1 MDKKLVSF
9 AKVLRIMDELR
20 SQCPWDKEQTNESLR
35 LLTIEET
42 YELADAI
49 LNNSQEEIRKELGDL
64 LLHIVFYAKI
74 AEEKGAFDIASV
86 CESLAKKLILRHPH
100 IYSDVRVENAEDVKQ
115 NWEDIKLREG
125 NGSTLAGV
133 PGSLPSLIKA
143 IRIQEKARGVG
154 FDWDNKE
161 QVWDKIQEE
170 LGEFNDE
177 LIKDVNDP
185 EKLEHEFGDILF
197 ALVNYARFFDVN
209 PENALERANLRFIER
224 FKKMEEL
231 ILAESKSLK
240 KMNLEEM
247 EAYWQRAKKQLS
259 GKI

>member
-1 MDKKLVSF
+1 MNKKLDSF
-9 AKVLRIMDELR
+9 AKILMIMDELR
-20 SQCPWDKEQTNESLR
+20 ANCPWDKIQTNESLR

-49 LNNSQEEIRKELGDL
+49 LNNSSEEIKKELGDL

-74 AEEKGAFDIASV
+74 GEESGKFDISSV
-86 CESLAKKLILRHPH
+86 CDALAEKLINRHPH
-100 IYSDVRVENAEDVKQ
+100 IYGDVKVKDDDEVKQ
-115 NWEDIKLREG
+115 NWEDIKLKEG

-133 PGSLPSLIKA
+133 PKYLPSLIKA

-154 FDWDNKE
+154 FDWDHRG

-170 LGEFNDE
+170 ILEFNDE
-177 LIKDVNDP
+177 IIAEKADP

-224 FKKMEEL
+224 FMKMEEL
-231 ILAESKSLK
+231 IATENKNLK
-240 KMNLEEM
+240 AMNIEEM
-247 EAYWQRAKKQLS
+247 EEYWQRAKKQVTH
-259 GKI
+259 